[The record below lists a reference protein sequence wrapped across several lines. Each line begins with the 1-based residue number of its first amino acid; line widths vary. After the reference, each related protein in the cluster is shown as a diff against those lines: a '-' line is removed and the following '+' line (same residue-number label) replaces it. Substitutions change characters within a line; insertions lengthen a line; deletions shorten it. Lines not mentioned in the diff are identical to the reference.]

1 MESLPITKPLSIYSY
16 TKSFLKNFQND
27 VQFSFR
33 ILVMLYREDI
43 SLLYNTN
50 DDNRIYHIWN
60 IHGTSHIEVIFGAK
74 IFEP

>member
-27 VQFSFR
+27 HLVFVQNM
-33 ILVMLYREDI
+33 VNHDREDI

-50 DDNRIYHIWN
+50 DDNRIYHTWN

-74 IFEP
+74 IFES